1 MKNKLRKIVIDNNE
15 YLYSVT
21 DQFHSETETNT
32 LTLKIF
38 LSGQKLTPLIIE
50 FVTVEHYI
58 VGQPLKSGIKLIN
71 KITNSEDEVN
81 MNEPK
86 YIRQFILLGLKNGWS
101 GVNPI
106 AVQDGLDYLNQLG
119 FETDQLIF
127 RK

>member
-21 DQFHSETETNT
+21 DQLNAGTETNT

-101 GVNPI
+101 GVNSI

>member
-1 MKNKLRKIVIDNNE
+1 MKNKLRKIVINTIE
-15 YLYSVT
+15 YLYRVT

-38 LSGQKLTPLIIE
+38 LSGQKLTPLIIQ

-101 GVNPI
+101 GVNSI

-119 FETDQLIF
+119 FETDQIIF

>member
-58 VGQPLKSGIKLIN
+58 VGQLLKSGIKLIN

>member
-21 DQFHSETETNT
+21 DQLNAGTETNT
-32 LTLKIF
+32 LKLKVF
-38 LSGQKLTPLIIE
+38 LSGQKQTPLIIE
-50 FVTVEHYI
+50 FITVDHYI
-58 VGQPLKSGIKLIN
+58 MGQPLKSGVKLIN

-101 GVNPI
+101 GVNSI
-106 AVQDGLDYLNQLG
+106 AVQDGLGYLHQLG

>member
-1 MKNKLRKIVIDNNE
+1 MKNKLRKIVINNNE

-21 DQFHSETETNT
+21 DQLNAGTETD
-32 LTLKIF
+32 TLKLKVF
-38 LSGQKLTPLIIE
+38 LSGQKQTPLIIE

-101 GVNPI
+101 GVNSI

>member
-15 YLYSVT
+15 YLYLVT
-21 DQFHSETETNT
+21 DQLNAGTETNT
-32 LTLKIF
+32 LQLKVF
-38 LSGQKLTPLIIE
+38 LSGQKQTPLIIE
-50 FVTVEHYI
+50 FVTVDHYI
-58 VGQPLKSGIKLIN
+58 IGQPLKSGVKLIN

-101 GVNPI
+101 GVNSI

>member
-1 MKNKLRKIVIDNNE
+1 MKNKLRKIVINTIE
-15 YLYSVT
+15 YLYRVT
-21 DQFHSETETNT
+21 DQFHSETQTNT

-38 LSGQKLTPLIIE
+38 LSGQKLTPLIIQ

-71 KITNSEDEVN
+71 KIKNSEDEVN

-101 GVNPI
+101 GVNSI

-119 FETDQLIF
+119 FETDQIIF

>member
-1 MKNKLRKIVIDNNE
+1 MKNKLRKIVINTIE
-15 YLYSVT
+15 YLYRVT
-21 DQFHSETETNT
+21 DQFHSETQTNT

-38 LSGQKLTPLIIE
+38 LSGQKLTPLIIQ

-101 GVNPI
+101 GVNSI

-119 FETDQLIF
+119 FETDQIIF

>member
-15 YLYSVT
+15 YLYLVT
-21 DQFHSETETNT
+21 DQLNAGTETNT
-32 LTLKIF
+32 LQLKVF
-38 LSGQKLTPLIIE
+38 LSGQKQIPLIIE
-50 FVTVEHYI
+50 FITVDHYI
-58 VGQPLKSGIKLIN
+58 IGQPLKSGVKLIN

-101 GVNPI
+101 GVNSI